1 MSSPQK
7 DHLSLIFWM
16 LTFLGCILSA
26 SGYLLYRCGS
36 VKNRL
41 TDLQMLG
48 YSWLR
53 TSAVG
58 LWNRRRACAEAT
70 RHVGCSQPMAE
81 QSWNTKAMSSW
92 ETRNP
97 LTTDLGLGTRHP
109 LCLNSLGLHG
119 CLRLF
124 LPNLSFFLPSSTRS
138 PTKLFQHHSL
148 TAPPIPSSTFPMFPL
163 GSVLLLLLPEPEL
176 TQKVFTE
183 SLSILVLVS

>member
-26 SGYLLYRCGS
+26 SGYLLYSCGII
-36 VKNRL
+36 KNHL

-53 TSAVG
+53 ASVVG
-58 LWNRRRACAEAT
+58 LWNPPIACSEAT

-81 QSWNTKAMSSW
+81 QSRNTKAMSSW

-109 LCLNSLGLHG
+109 LCLNFLGLHS

-124 LPNLSFFLPSSTRS
+124 LPNLSSFLPSCTHS
-138 PTKLFQHHSL
+138 PRVISASQSD
-148 TAPPIPSSTFPMFPL
+148 IPSSTFPMFPL
-163 GSVLLLLLPEPEL
+163 GSVLLLLFPEPEL

>member
-7 DHLSLIFWM
+7 DHLSLTFWM
-16 LTFLGCILSA
+16 LTFLGCILSS
-26 SGYLLYRCGS
+26 SGYLFYSCDS
-36 VKNRL
+36 IKNCL

-53 TSAVG
+53 ASAVG
-58 LWNRRRACAEAT
+58 LWNPPIACSEAT
-70 RHVGCSQPMAE
+70 CHVGCSQTMAE
-81 QSWNTKAMSSW
+81 QSRNTKAMSSW

-97 LTTDLGLGTRHP
+97 LTTDLGLGTHHL
-109 LCLNSLGLHG
+109 LCLNFLGLHG

-124 LPNLSFFLPSSTRS
+124 LPNLSFFLPSSTHT
-138 PTKLFQHHSL
+138 PTELFQHRSL
-148 TAPPIPSSTFPMFPL
+148 TAPPIPSSTFPTFPL
-163 GSVLLLLLPEPEL
+163 RSVLLLLLPEPEL